1 MRSRKATLPIIALA
15 AAGFSPALAWAQA
28 PDAVPPPPPSPP
40 PAGFS
45 SAPPPPPPGFAPPAQ
60 PLPSP
65 TADTF
70 ADMTDWRQHRQGDVS
85 GFMGWAFNVPFG
97 SVRDFTA
104 VVSPLGFEI
113 QFNGWVLDNLS
124 LGVSGEW
131 ATYVDN
137 RARTTFSVEDSA
149 ITATAYNYMQTTAA
163 HFLVHY
169 FFPGGGPVR
178 PYIGPHVG
186 VSWSMFDL
194 EAADLALSDSEFSI
208 NFGGETGVEIPF
220 GRNAPVAL
228 ANLRYSFAPAAEF
241 RNIVSN
247 VQSFG
252 LLLGIGF

>member
-1 MRSRKATLPIIALA
+1 
-15 AAGFSPALAWAQA
+15 
-28 PDAVPPPPPSPP
+28 
-40 PAGFS
+40 
-45 SAPPPPPPGFAPPAQ
+45 
-60 PLPSP
+60 
-65 TADTF
+65 
-70 ADMTDWRQHRQGDVS
+70 
-85 GFMGWAFNVPFG
+85 MGWAFNVPFG

-137 RARTTFSVEDSA
+137 RPRTTVTVDQSA
-149 ITATAYNYMQTTAA
+149 ITATAYNYMQTTSA

-178 PYIGPHVG
+178 PYIGPHAG
-186 VSWSMFDL
+186 VSWTMFDL
-194 EAADLALSDSEFSI
+194 EAADLALSDSEFSF
-208 NFGGETGVEIPF
+208 NFGGEAGVEIPF
-220 GRNAPVAL
+220 GHNAPVAL

-241 RNIVSN
+241 RNIVTN

>member
-97 SVRDFTA
+97 SVR
-104 VVSPLGFEI
+104 
-113 QFNGWVLDNLS
+113 
-124 LGVSGEW
+124 
-131 ATYVDN
+131 
-137 RARTTFSVEDSA
+137 
-149 ITATAYNYMQTTAA
+149 
-163 HFLVHY
+163 
-169 FFPGGGPVR
+169 
-178 PYIGPHVG
+178 
-186 VSWSMFDL
+186 
-194 EAADLALSDSEFSI
+194 
-208 NFGGETGVEIPF
+208 
-220 GRNAPVAL
+220 
-228 ANLRYSFAPAAEF
+228 
-241 RNIVSN
+241 
-247 VQSFG
+247 
-252 LLLGIGF
+252 